1 MRLPL
6 LFAVVLFACISVRV
20 QAQVKIVFDTDVDTD
35 CDAAESIRTTL
46 DELMVRAPACAQDRA
61 PVYLDTSQSFEDRAD
76 DLISRLTLEEKAMVL
91 NHRGTTVR
99 RFGIQADQWNQCLHG
114 VCWDRPTTMFP
125 VSIAMGAT
133 WDPELVHGVATA
145 ISDEARAINNLCL
158 DDPDF
163 RGQRKGLIYRA
174 PVINIERNPYWGRNE
189 EAYSE
194 DPYLTGRLGVAY
206 VKGLQGDHP
215 RYLKLVST
223 LKHYAV
229 NNVERDRQSLSA
241 TVSQRMLHEY
251 WLPHFRDCIVEGQAQ
266 SVMASY
272 NAINGTPNNINHLLL
287 TEILKERWGF
297 RGFVVSD
304 LGGVQSM
311 VRGHARGEMSYE
323 DAVARS
329 LMAGCDFSDREFEEY
344 IPKAVRNGL
353 LPESRLDDAVCRV
366 LFNRFRLGEFD
377 PSEMVP
383 YRQIPV
389 DVIASEE
396 HRELALKAAR
406 KSIVL
411 LSNTDNLLPL
421 DRDAIKTIAL
431 IGPHAN
437 VFTPGN
443 YSGQPDRA
451 VNPLQGIRNRICP
464 GTEVFYARGSDI
476 TDRIPLVVDREDGFS
491 GGKSVKL
498 DSANV
503 GDYLEFPISV
513 AQPGAYE
520 IELRYKTFP
529 TRGVFR
535 LSIDGV
541 DQGEPLD
548 MYSKATRYD
557 NTLSFGVKQFDV
569 PGRKRFR
576 FTVVGRNRDS
586 TATTGHFDRVM
597 LSGPQETTFEVEG
610 LDYRAGAGNRGQ
622 SFAEAVDVAGRAD
635 VAIVYVGTSNAIEQ
649 EGRDRRS
656 LGLPGRQEELVKAVV
671 GANPKTVVV
680 LMNAGPLTLPWIK
693 EHAPAILEAWWN
705 GVEGGNAIAD
715 VIFGNVNPGGRL
727 PHTVYASEDQ
737 VPSQDEY
744 DISKGFTYMYLRGE
758 PLFAFGHGLSYTA
771 FEYSNLKLSHSQI
784 RPDGTLTIEID
795 VENVGNLVGDEVV
808 QLYVRDIQ
816 CSVLRPAKEL
826 RGFKRITLSP
836 GEKRTVTFSLKGNQ
850 LAFWDE
856 VERHD
861 FVVEPGEFELYVG
874 SSSQDIRARGRFEV
888 VE

>member
-1 MRLPL
+1 MGLSGIR
-6 LFAVVLFACISVRV
+6 VVVIC
-20 QAQVKIVFDTDVDTD
+20 QA
-35 CDAAESIRTTL
+35 
-46 DELMVRAPACAQDRA
+46 AQTCGQEQAR
-61 PVYLDTSQSFEDRAD
+61 VYLDSNQSFEDRTH

-91 NHRGTTVR
+91 NHRGTTVQ
-99 RFGIQADQWNQCLHG
+99 RFGIRSDQWNQCLHG

-133 WDPELVHGVATA
+133 WDPKLVHEIATA

-158 DDPDF
+158 DDPNF

-189 EAYSE
+189 EAYGE

-241 TVSQRMLHEY
+241 TVSERMLHEY

-272 NAINGTPNNINHLLL
+272 NAINGTPNNINHRVL
-287 TEILKERWGF
+287 TEILKDRWGF
-297 RGFVVSD
+297 KGFVVSD

-311 VRGHARGEMSYE
+311 VRGHARGQMSYE
-323 DAVARS
+323 NAVAKS
-329 LMAGCDFSDREFEEY
+329 LIAGCDFSDREFEEY
-344 IPKAVRNGL
+344 IPKAVRSGL
-353 LPESRLDDAVCRV
+353 LPESRLDDAVYRV

-377 PSEMVP
+377 PPKMVP
-383 YRQIPV
+383 YRHISAN
-389 DVIASEE
+389 VIANEK
-396 HRELALKAAR
+396 HRELALKAAQ

-411 LSNTDNLLPL
+411 LSNRNDLLPL
-421 DRDAIKTIAL
+421 DRDSIETIAV

-437 VFTPGN
+437 LFTPGN
-443 YSGQPDRA
+443 YSGRPDRP
-451 VNPLQGIRNRICP
+451 VNPLQGIRNRIRP
-464 GTEVFYARGSDI
+464 GTEVLYARGTDI
-476 TDRIPLVVDREDGFS
+476 TDRIPSVVDREDGFS
-491 GGKSVKL
+491 GGRSVKL
-498 DSANV
+498 DSTNV
-503 GDYLEFPISV
+503 GDYLEFPIAV
-513 AQPGAYE
+513 ARPGAYE

-529 TRGVFR
+529 TRGVFQ

-548 MYSKATRYD
+548 MYSTATGYD
-557 NTLSFGVKQFDV
+557 NTFSFGKKQFDSA
-569 PGRKRFR
+569 GTKMFR
-576 FTVVGRNRDS
+576 FTVIGRNRDS
-586 TATTGHFDRVM
+586 TANTGHFDRVT
-597 LSGPQETTFEVEG
+597 LAGLQETRFEVER
-610 LDYRAGAGNRGQ
+610 LEYRAGAGNRGH
-622 SFAEAVDVAGRAD
+622 SFANAVDMAERAD
-635 VAIVYVGTSNAIEQ
+635 VAIVYVGTSNVIEQ
-649 EGRDRRS
+649 EGRDRRI
-656 LGLPGRQEELVKAVV
+656 LGLPGRQTELVKAVV
-671 GANPKTVVV
+671 AANSQTVVV
-680 LMNAGPLTLPWIK
+680 LMNAGPLTVPWIK

-705 GVEGGNAIAD
+705 GVEGGNALAD

-737 VPSQDEY
+737 VPPQDQY

-771 FEYSNLKLSHSQI
+771 FEYSNLALSHSQI
-784 RPDGTLTIEID
+784 RPDGILKITID
-795 VENVGNLVGDEVV
+795 VENVGERVGDEVV
-808 QLYVRDIQ
+808 QLYVRDLQ
-816 CSVLRPAKEL
+816 CSVVRPTKEL
-826 RGFKRITLSP
+826 RGFERITLAP
-836 GEKRTVTFSLKGNQ
+836 GEKRSMTFTLKGNQ

-856 VERHD
+856 TERHE

-874 SSSQDIRARGRFEV
+874 SSSQDIRACRRFEV
-888 VE
+888 VAN